1 MKKKSKRKE
10 YQKKV
15 LSPNF
20 KPAEPGFGPFL
31 SQTPNPNSRSAF
43 SQVLS
48 LNSEPAKH
56 GLGTFLYRNSKPAK
70 PGFSPVFSL
79 NSEPAEP
86 GFDLF
91 LFPNSKPAEPGFR
104 PFLSWNSKPEL
115 QTKVLPSPFS
125 ELQTRTPNQ
134 GSAQSFLRTPN
145 RNSELWVKTQSWT
158 KLAKPGRPAC
168 NYSVSGRPQHSRVI
182 VWTILQT
189 GRK

>member
-1 MKKKSKRKE
+1 MKKKRVKE
-10 YQKKV
+10 KKYQKKV
-15 LSPNF
+15 LSPNS

-31 SQTPNPNSRSAF
+31 SQTPNPNSGSAF

-86 GFDLF
+86 GFDPF
-91 LFPNSKPAEPGFR
+91 LFPNSKPAEPGFH
-104 PFLSWNSKPEL
+104 PCLSRNSKPEL

-125 ELQTRTPNQ
+125 ELLTGT
-134 GSAQSFLRTPN
+134 
-145 RNSELWVKTQSWT
+145 RNSGYKHNPGPNWQSQGGQRAIT
-158 KLAKPGRPAC
+158 VYP
-168 NYSVSGRPQHSRVI
+168 VDHS
-182 VWTILQT
+182 TL
-189 GRK
+189 G